1 MNIREEM
8 RSRAIEP
15 EVISAARYYVGTPDG
30 NFFKSGEFCDE
41 IVNAPKAYITIN
53 TIIGEEGTEES
64 RFKEGKKQIPDFF
77 TKKGIEKIVQLY
89 KVLFHYGLRNKVRT
103 QFTTQACRR
112 TKEIETG
119 MLQAFS
125 STTKNSIEEIMKLG
139 YGDKINLAICKYIIE
154 KGAVV
159 FDMEMLGEEYKKPE
173 EREVLLL
180 MGNRLESKKMGV
192 SKYTGKDGKKASIFQ
207 IRVNA
212 PKFEDICK
220 SDEEIEN
227 LKSII
232 YDDNILKEIK
242 AFFERLNETEK
253 TFPEIPENYIQW
265 KKSFKKYV
273 YTELNKIMENGTVLF
288 SKGG

>member
-1 MNIREEM
+1 MKLRKEM

-15 EVISAARYYVGTPDG
+15 EVISAAKYYFGTPDG
-30 NFFKSGEFCDE
+30 NFFKSGEFSDE

-77 TKKGIEKIVQLY
+77 TKKGIEKIIQLY
-89 KVLFHYGLRNKVRT
+89 KVLFSYGLGNKVRT

-112 TKEIETG
+112 TQEIETG

-154 KGAVV
+154 EGAVV
-159 FDMEMLGEEYKKPE
+159 FDMEMLKEEYKKPE

-180 MGNRLESKKMGV
+180 MGNRLESKKIGV
-192 SKYTGKDGKKASIFQ
+192 S
-207 IRVNA
+207 N
-212 PKFEDICK
+212 ICR
-220 SDEEIEN
+220 N
-227 LKSII
+227 
-232 YDDNILKEIK
+232 
-242 AFFERLNETEK
+242 R
-253 TFPEIPENYIQW
+253 W
-265 KKSFKKYV
+265 KKSFYIS
-273 YTELNKIMENGTVLF
+273 N
-288 SKGG
+288 